1 MITIDPYHPSDLA
14 IVIRYVEAIQ
24 EFERVRVPELKSGR
38 EIGPDYASTLIR
50 TVAERNGCIL
60 MARAEAATVGF
71 GCAWIQND
79 DDMLLRDDARTHAYV
94 SDIFVEDAWRRR
106 GIALQILGALETEMR
121 SRGCRRIRICS
132 KTTNHVAL
140 ECYNKAGYRPYET
153 TFTKDLDV

>member
-1 MITIDPYHPSDLA
+1 MITISPFHQSDLA
-14 IVIRYVEAIQ
+14 IVIHYVEAIQ
-24 EFERVRVPELKSGR
+24 EFERIHVPELKSGR
-38 EIGPDYASTLIR
+38 EIGRDYASMLIR
-50 TVAERNGCIL
+50 RVAESNGSIL
-60 MARAEAATVGF
+60 MARAEIVTVGF
-71 GCAWIQND
+71 GCAWVQSD

-106 GIALQILGALETEMR
+106 GIALQILSALEMEMH

-132 KTTNHVAL
+132 KATNHVSL